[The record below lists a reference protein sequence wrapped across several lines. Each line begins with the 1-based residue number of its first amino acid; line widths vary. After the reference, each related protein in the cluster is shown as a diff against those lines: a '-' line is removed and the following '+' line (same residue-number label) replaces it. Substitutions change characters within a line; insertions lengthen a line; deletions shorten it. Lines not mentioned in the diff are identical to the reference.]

1 MTEPTVT
8 TTIMAMIID
17 IPSSQSILFVSF
29 FINILNNEIP
39 ISTIEDIINII
50 IILSSRASFKKL

>member
-8 TTIMAMIID
+8 TTIIAIIID
-17 IPSSQSILFVSF
+17 IPSNQSILFVSF
-29 FINILNNEIP
+29 FIKILNNEIP

-50 IILSSRASFKKL
+50 IILSSSASFKKL